1 MCSSTDDLTLN
12 YGLHSP
18 QDLMLFFFLLQHD
31 SPNKLLLAL
40 RWMSFPGTH
49 RGWFDRVHTTV
60 CLEERYQKPPPSA
73 TQVAK
78 RTSVLCKLTRTSLS
92 ERGMSGMWPY
102 GQRAREPVI
111 RLVLLPEP
119 DNKGL
124 LVQPSPPLG
133 SLWSRNFF
141 LRSYD
146 SDLLVGQLGTTLVQT
161 YQLSRCPRV
170 LIFWFVTSYWAYFVI

>member
-1 MCSSTDDLTLN
+1 MDGLPRDSQRVIQQSSHHSKSGGMISKDL
-12 YGLHSP
+12 P
-18 QDLMLFFFLLQHD
+18 
-31 SPNKLLLAL
+31 P
-40 RWMSFPGTH
+40 
-49 RGWFDRVHTTV
+49 
-60 CLEERYQKPPPSA
+60 PPPS
-73 TQVAK
+73 TSQVAK

-92 ERGMSGMWPY
+92 ERGMSGMWPS
-102 GQRAREPVI
+102 GQRACEPVV

-124 LVQPSPPLG
+124 LVRPSPPLG

-170 LIFWFVTSYWAYFVI
+170 LIFWFVTSY